1 MLHTLARILSLEW
14 LFTERSLLALPRPPV
29 VLIIWSFFFFR
40 LQPLW
45 DHWDVNCLLAGSS
58 RLTEEN
64 ACSVLTLCSAF
75 YMKRKNKQI
84 RVSSHFCRSS
94 RLFFFAI
101 IIIIAFILVSYFW
114 CLLRF
119 FTCWNVL
126 SLFVCLFFILRIH
139 RDKSFHCD
147 VCNVCL
153 DKRLQGKH
161 KCRPDSGHDECCI
174 CLEVKYALV
183 LWKVSR
189 GTYFI
194 LRYQIWYQIAMLRI
208 V

>member
-1 MLHTLARILSLEW
+1 MLLYFVQDHTTWVITYWE
-14 LFTERSLLALPRPPV
+14 TLLALPTSPL
-29 VLIIWSFFFFR
+29 VLIIWGYFFL
-40 LQPLW
+40 LQPLLN
-45 DHWDVNCLLAGSS
+45 HWDVNCLLAGSS

-64 ACSVLTLCSAF
+64 ACSVLTPCSAF
-75 YMKRKNKQI
+75 YMKRKNKQTNQNFL
-84 RVSSHFCRSS
+84 SLLQ
-94 RLFFFAI
+94 LFNAI

-114 CLLRF
+114 
-119 FTCWNVL
+119 
-126 SLFVCLFFILRIH
+126 SLFRFSLAEMFFRSLFFLLRIH

-174 CLEVKYALV
+174 CLEVKYV
-183 LWKVSR
+183 LLLGKVSR

-194 LRYQIWYQIAMLRI
+194 LRYQIWYQIAVLCI